1 VTLEIHYS
9 DDAGPVTP
17 TALLA
22 GTSPAASVW
31 FCGPQGFAE
40 AVRQGMRQLG
50 RPSAR
55 FHQELFQMR

>member
-1 VTLEIHYS
+1 MLCRLERLLAS
-9 DDAGPVTP
+9 LEAA
-17 TALLA
+17 TAQNIA

-40 AVRQGMRQLG
+40 AVRQGMEQLG
-50 RPSAR
+50 RSPAR